1 MPTVVNVSGR
11 VKCVKYFTRCKFSVL
26 CKYLMN
32 GYIVMRKEKNLFES
46 IGESEEVKILRFVS
60 GTLVG

>member
-1 MPTVVNVSGR
+1 
-11 VKCVKYFTRCKFSVL
+11 
-26 CKYLMN
+26 MN